1 MKTDHFFDSCLK
13 IVATLVSHVDKN
25 WCSEGACRSLVL
37 IVGGVRRVEDE
48 LVAHGGM
55 FGWNLTFWQ
64 SHCALRVFA
73 TIHSIL
79 DLSISSDSS
88 SLS

>member
-1 MKTDHFFDSCLK
+1 MKKDHFFDSCLK
-13 IVATLVSHVDKN
+13 ILPTLVSHVDRT

-37 IVGGVRRVEDE
+37 TVGEIRRVEDA

-55 FGWNLTFWQ
+55 FGWILTVWQ
-64 SHCALRVFA
+64 SYCALRVFS
-73 TIHSIL
+73 TIDPIL

-88 SLS
+88 SLF